1 MWEGLRISPRAAEK
15 RTYSIRR
22 EPEEGRIDFLRTA
35 CRALGGTSFHSPSG
49 QSNCW
54 VRETKTGQQRN
65 VLAVDEASGSGNPKS
80 LLRKLRLTEV
90 TAGPRSRVNVCHAP
104 DAALGLLSA
113 ERQGFQLTGCAPGG
127 RQRLGIRGMA
137 E

>member
-1 MWEGLRISPRAAEK
+1 MWEGLRICPRAVEK
-15 RTYSIRR
+15 RTYPIRR

-49 QSNCW
+49 QSKCC
-54 VRETKTGQQRN
+54 VRETEAGQQRN

-80 LLRKLRLTEV
+80 LLRKLRFTEV
-90 TAGPRSRVNVCHAP
+90 TAGPRSRVSVCHAL

-113 ERQGFQLTGCAPGG
+113 ERQGFQLIGCAPGG
-127 RQRLGIRGMA
+127 RHRLGVRGMA